1 MSDIQL
7 QCLGCSKAFLV
18 PEDQAGLLVPCPQCN
33 RKIAVPVPS
42 DQIERAPKLAI
53 RREEPVA
60 ASGMNCP
67 SCGVTMPPGA
77 VLCVECGYDVRKG
90 VRLGETIG
98 WPPYVRWLIA
108 GAGVIIVVMLVKTF
122 LRPHAIS
129 EIAAPPPA
137 AWVEPAAAPAAE
149 AAKPEPA
156 PAPAETN
163 AAPAPLPVPAA
174 PVETNQ
180 AAAAPEVDPEELARL
195 EADYRASLKGRLDQQ
210 QPLYRPGDLVELR
223 KVSGLV
229 IRGTL
234 KGADARGAV
243 VVREEGEA
251 VVPLA
256 ELDRES
262 RIRCDAEFRD
272 KFIEFIVRKN
282 MRSIRE
288 PATP

>member
-7 QCLGCSKAFLV
+7 QCLGCNKAFLV
-18 PEDQAGLLVPCPQCN
+18 PEDQAGLLVACPQCN

-53 RREEPVA
+53 RREEPAA

-67 SCGVTMPPGA
+67 SCGATMPPGA

-90 VRLGETIG
+90 ARLGETLG

-122 LRPHAIS
+122 LRPHRIS

-137 AWVEPAAAPAAE
+137 VQAPPKPAA
-149 AAKPEPA
+149 
-156 PAPAETN
+156 APAETN
-163 AAPAPLPVPAA
+163 APAAAASEPAPAPLPVPAA
-174 PVETNQ
+174 PAETN
-180 AAAAPEVDPEELARL
+180 APAAAPQVSPEELAQL

-229 IRGTL
+229 IRGKL
-234 KGADARGAV
+234 KAVEARGAV
-243 VVREEGEA
+243 VVREEGET
-251 VVPLA
+251 VVALA
-256 ELDRES
+256 DLDRES
-262 RIRCDAEFRD
+262 RVRCDAEFRE
-272 KFIEFIVRKN
+272 KFIEFIVKKN
-282 MRSIRE
+282 MRSIQE
-288 PATP
+288 PAAP